1 MPGTPQT
8 KCCFLSSASL
18 LRSLSLLFF
27 LLVLAVLYFMYL
39 LLLSNRGTGWV
50 GSEHVQVTKLSDSLP
65 LSHSPRV

>member
-1 MPGTPQT
+1 
-8 KCCFLSSASL
+8 
-18 LRSLSLLFF
+18 
-27 LLVLAVLYFMYL
+27 MYL